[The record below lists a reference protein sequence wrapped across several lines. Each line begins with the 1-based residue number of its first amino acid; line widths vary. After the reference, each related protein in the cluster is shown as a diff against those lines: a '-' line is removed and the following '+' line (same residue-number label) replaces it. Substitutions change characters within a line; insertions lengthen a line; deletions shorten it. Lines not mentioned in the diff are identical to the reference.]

1 MQACMTD
8 HDVVVIDRNCHK
20 SIEQG
25 LILTG
30 AKPIYMVP
38 SRNRYGIIGPIYPQ
52 EMQPEALQEKIRTS
66 PLTREYAAHKPSYSV
81 VTNCTYD
88 GVCYN
93 AKNAQSLLEQTSDRI
108 HFDEAW
114 YGYARF
120 NPVYADHYAMR
131 GNPSDHSGP
140 TVFATHSTHKLLNAL
155 SQASY
160 IHVREG
166 RSAVNFSR
174 FNQAYMMHA
183 TTSPLYAICASN
195 DVAVSMMDGTSG
207 LTLTQEVIDEAVD
220 FRQAMA
226 RLYREFTDNNDWFLS
241 RGTKRR
247 LLIRK
252 PVKRYLLRMP
262 PPNC

>member
-1 MQACMTD
+1 MTD
-8 HDVVVIDRNCHK
+8 NDVVVVDRNCHK

-25 LILTG
+25 LMLTG
-30 AKPIYMVP
+30 AKPVYMVP

-52 EMQPEALQEKIRTS
+52 EMQPETLQKKISES
-66 PLTREYAAHKPSYSV
+66 PLTKDKAGQKPSYCV

-93 AKNAQSLLEQTSDRI
+93 AKEAQDLLEKTSDRL

-120 NPVYADHYAMR
+120 NPIYADHYAMR
-131 GNPSDHSGP
+131 GEHGDHNGP

-166 RSAVNFSR
+166 RGAINFSR
-174 FNQAYMMHA
+174 FNQP
-183 TTSPLYAICASN
+183 T
-195 DVAVSMMDGTSG
+195 
-207 LTLTQEVIDEAVD
+207 
-220 FRQAMA
+220 
-226 RLYREFTDNNDWFLS
+226 
-241 RGTKRR
+241 
-247 LLIRK
+247 
-252 PVKRYLLRMP
+252 
-262 PPNC
+262 